1 MDLKYLDEF
10 AVLAETGDYVTAAS
24 RLSISQPSLT
34 KHMQTLEKQMDIA
47 LFDRSQRRMTLTA
60 YGKLLEPYARKM
72 TAQLNLF
79 QNKIRE
85 AQIGLPGLPV
95 YMTPLY
101 LKNNDLIDMI
111 TGFRKKHSNSQLT
124 FHVTS
129 GGEIRHMIA
138 CGMCSCGFITEDY
151 VQAEEQENPLMRIRL
166 KKSRMV
172 AVIPTGWELTKESS
186 IAPNMLENTRL
197 ILFAQDGR
205 HDQQVSSWFSQAGID
220 PVAIAR
226 CNRGS
231 DILRM
236 VVDGFGCSILID
248 DPSLRSLE
256 AQGRISVREINPKMD
271 VSYTFLYDP
280 DRVTPLLR
288 EFIHYI
294 QENLAL

>member
-24 RLSISQPSLT
+24 RLAISQPSLT
-34 KHMQTLEKQMDIA
+34 KHMQTLEKQMDIT

-60 YGKLLEPYARKM
+60 YGKLLVPYAQK
-72 TAQLNLF
+72 TSAQLILF

-85 AQIGLPGLPV
+85 AKIGLPGLSV

-101 LKNNDLIDMI
+101 LKNDDLIDAI
-111 TGFRKKHSNSQLT
+111 TEFREKNSNSQLL
-124 FHVTS
+124 FNITS
-129 GGEIRHMIA
+129 GGEIKRMIA
-138 CGMCSCGFITEDY
+138 NGVCACGFVTEDY
-151 VQAEEQENPLMRIRL
+151 AQAEKQEDSLMRIRL

-172 AVIPTGWELTKESS
+172 AAIPVGWELTKEKT
-186 IAPNMLENTRL
+186 ITPAMLENTRL
-197 ILFAQDGR
+197 ILFTQDGR
-205 HDQQVSSWFSQAGID
+205 HDQQVSRWFSQAGIE

-226 CNRGS
+226 CSQGS

-248 DPSLRSLE
+248 DPSMRSLE
-256 AQGRISVREINPKMD
+256 KQGRISVPEISPKMD
-271 VSYTFLYDP
+271 VSYTFLYDS

-288 EFIHYI
+288 EFIHHI
-294 QENLAL
+294 QENMAL